1 MKIIVCNIQRF
12 CLHDGPGIRTTVFF
26 KGCNLRCPWC
36 ANPENISFE
45 MQEYSYNGEIGTYG
59 TEMELK
65 DLEIEILKD
74 KTFFSTGGGVTFS
87 GGEPLLQFENIEELL
102 KSLKEKGINICVET
116 ALTVPEKLIDIAT
129 KYVDEFI
136 IDMKIL
142 DKELIYKIN
151 GNTELYLKNLK
162 KVFENNKNIT
172 IRIPLVPEYTVTDR
186 NIEEILNVLNKYRPQ
201 KVQIFRIHTLSE
213 MKYKTLKQDMPKF
226 KDISDEEIEK
236 IKKNLE
242 SKKINVEI
250 CKI

>member
-74 KTFFSTGGGVTFS
+74 KDFFTTGGGVTFS
-87 GGEPLLQFENIEELL
+87 GGEPLFQFENIEELL
-102 KSLKEKGINICVET
+102 KSLKEKSINICVET
-116 ALTVPEKLIDIAT
+116 ALTVPEKLVDIAT

-151 GNTELYLKNLK
+151 GDTELYLKNLK
-162 KVFENNKNIT
+162 KVFENDKNIT

-186 NIEEILNVLNKYRPQ
+186 NIEEILKVLNKYRPQ

-250 CKI
+250 CRI